1 MGAELMQPR
10 SIVVSCFAGW
20 HGFDL
25 AQGLERSGLLQSLIT
40 LAKPSV
46 IEKRYGIPR
55 QRIRRLP
62 SAALLHRGEWWLAE
76 HGSPWLR
83 DFYFERFCSLY
94 DRFTLSALDRH
105 TRVLVAW
112 YPFASNSLKAAA
124 SKGIATVLDV
134 GSTHPHHQY
143 RLLCRSHRQ
152 FDLSMPWS
160 SSRVLSHTWA
170 FDLVDRIMV
179 PSRAVE
185 DTFLMAGVAAE
196 KLCRNPYGIDAEIF
210 KPSQPF
216 RRSSPFD
223 ANNPLKVLTVA
234 SLTPRKGAKA
244 LLEICRYFQSRP
256 EIAFTM
262 VGSIDTLFRQK
273 LKSIPANLTILKAGS
288 HQWLANQYQLH
299 QVSLLPS
306 LEEGFARVLLE
317 AAASGCFLL
326 ATEPTGLSDLLEKD
340 SSVGVLLSGDT
351 VRSAIDCLEEIL
363 AGKCALGDLS
373 IEARNYFSRSSYQ
386 QRAVDLLAE
395 LAGTV

>member
-152 FDLSMPWS
+152 FDLPMPWS

-196 KLCRNPYGIDAEIF
+196 KLRRNPYGIDAEIF

-216 RRSSPFD
+216 RRTSPFD
-223 ANNPLKVLTVA
+223 ASNPLKVLTVA

-262 VGSIDTLFRQK
+262 VGSIDTLFQQQ

-288 HQWLANQYQLH
+288 HQWLADQYQLH

-340 SSVGVLLSGDT
+340 SSVGFLLGGDT
-351 VRSAIDCLEEIL
+351 VRLAIDCLEKIL

-373 IEARNYFSRSSYQ
+373 SEARNYFSRSSYQ

>member
-1 MGAELMQPR
+1 
-10 SIVVSCFAGW
+10 
-20 HGFDL
+20 
-25 AQGLERSGLLQSLIT
+25 
-40 LAKPSV
+40 
-46 IEKRYGIPR
+46 
-55 QRIRRLP
+55 
-62 SAALLHRGEWWLAE
+62 
-76 HGSPWLR
+76 
-83 DFYFERFCSLY
+83 
-94 DRFTLSALDRH
+94 
-105 TRVLVAW
+105 VLVAW

-124 SKGIATVLDV
+124 SQGIATVLDV

-152 FDLSMPWS
+152 FGLPMPWEA
-160 SSRVLSHTWA
+160 SRVLSHTWA

-185 DTFLMAGVAAE
+185 DTFLTAGVAAE
-196 KLCRNPYGIDAEIF
+196 KLRRNPYGIDAKIF
-210 KPSQPF
+210 KPSQSF
-216 RRSSPFD
+216 RRTNPFD
-223 ANNPLKVLTVA
+223 ASNPLKVLTVA
-234 SLTPRKGAKA
+234 SLTPRKGANA

-262 VGSIDTLFRQK
+262 VGSIDTLFQQK

-288 HQWLANQYQLH
+288 HQWLADQYQLH

-340 SSVGVLLSGDT
+340 SSVGFLLSGDT

>member
-62 SAALLHRGEWWLAE
+62 AAALLHRAEWWLAE
-76 HGSPWLR
+76 HGAPWLR
-83 DFYFERFCSLY
+83 DLYFEQFCFLY
-94 DRFTLSALDRH
+94 DRFTLSALDSH

-112 YPFASNSLKAAA
+112 YPFASNSLKAA
-124 SKGIATVLDV
+124 SSQGIATVLDV
-134 GSTHPHHQY
+134 GSTHPHYQY

-152 FDLSMPWS
+152 FGLPMPWEA
-160 SSRVLSHTWA
+160 SRVLSHTWA

-196 KLCRNPYGIDAEIF
+196 KLRRNPYGIDAEIF
-210 KPSQPF
+210 KPCQSF
-216 RRSSPFD
+216 RRTAPFD
-223 ANNPLKVLTVA
+223 ASNPLKVLTVA
-234 SLTPRKGAKA
+234 ALTPRKGALA
-244 LLEICRYFQSRP
+244 LLEICRYFQLRP
-256 EIAFTM
+256 EIAFTL
-262 VGSIDTLFRQK
+262 VGSVDPLFHQQ
-273 LKSIPANLTILKAGS
+273 LNSMPSNLTVLKAGS
-288 HQWLANQYQLH
+288 HQWLAHQYQAH

-340 SSVGVLLSGDT
+340 SSVGFLLGVDT

-363 AGKCALGDLS
+363 AGKCTLGGLS
-373 IEARNYFSRSSYQ
+373 SEARNYFSRSSYQ